1 MSVPRTIA
9 IGIAGVAFMTL
20 SAFCLAWAC
29 PPYNIRVLAMVGLA
43 MCCITSL
50 LYQRGLYPT
59 GLGLYTGLL
68 MGVLVI
74 GRDSD
79 YTAFANMLPIFG
91 TVGFNLGI
99 TCWLICWA
107 KKRLPITSLW
117 WFIPTAAAATEFAG
131 AHMFPV
137 SLAVTQHTSAW
148 ACQLAGVTGQ
158 WGISW
163 VLWLAPSALV
173 MGIITRKHWLTAVG
187 VALFVFTSLPFTP
200 KLVSV
205 PGYIGV
211 AAVQAP
217 GERTAAEITMTL
229 PKDIRY
235 VVWPEQVQLYWD
247 ATTRQTAMRSGK
259 YISGSFE
266 REIPK
271 QRSTNS
277 ARLYAPSGKLV
288 LVTDKYHLFG
298 KEVLQYQKGN
308 SNRAVEVAPGVRI
321 AVPICFDMVY
331 PDVPRKLARGGATLL
346 MVPNS
351 DPDSPDHAFHK
362 LHIAMVRLRAAENRI
377 PIVWS
382 EVSSF
387 SSVIDAS
394 GAVIKQAGMNEE
406 TAVTAKIRP
415 GYQRTLYTR
424 FGDWF
429 AWVCVAVT
437 LGLLGFKLALRVKKG
452 LKWVRDLK
460 LR

>member
-1 MSVPRTIA
+1 MSVSRTIA
-9 IGIAGVAFMTL
+9 IGISSVALMTM
-20 SAFCLAWAC
+20 SAYCLAWAC
-29 PPYNIRVLAMVGLA
+29 PPYNIRVLAMVGLTL
-43 MCCITSL
+43 CCITSL
-50 LYQRGLYPT
+50 LHTRGLYPT
-59 GLGLYTGLL
+59 GLGLFTGLL

-74 GRDSD
+74 GRGAD
-79 YTAFANMLPIFG
+79 YTAVANMLPIFG
-91 TVGFNLGI
+91 TVGINLGI

-107 KKRLPITSLW
+107 RKRLPLTSLW
-117 WFIPTAAAATEFAG
+117 WFIPTAAVGTEFVG

-148 ACQLAGVTGQ
+148 ACQLAGITGQ

-163 VLWLAPSALV
+163 VLWLAPSALI
-173 MGIITRKHWLTAVG
+173 MGAITRKGWLIAAG
-187 VALFVFTSLPFTP
+187 IALFVLTCLPITP

-205 PGYIGV
+205 PGQVWV

-217 GERTAAEITMTL
+217 GERTAAEITMKL
-229 PKDIRY
+229 PKEVRY
-235 VVWPEQVQLYWD
+235 VAWPEQVQLCWD
-247 ATTRQTAMRSGK
+247 TTTRQTAMRSGK
-259 YISGSFE
+259 TISGSFE

-277 ARLYAPSGKLV
+277 ARLYGPSGKLL

-308 SNRAVEVAPGVRI
+308 SNKAVEVAPGVRV

-331 PDVPRKLARGGATLL
+331 PDVPRKLALGGATLL
-346 MVPNS
+346 LVPNS
-351 DPDSPDHAFHK
+351 DPDSPNHAFHK
-362 LHIAMVRLRAAENRI
+362 LHLVMVSLRAAENRI

-382 EVSSF
+382 EVSSL

-394 GAVIKQAGMNEE
+394 GAVIKQAGENEE
-406 TAVTAKIRP
+406 AAVIAKIRP
-415 GYQRTLYTR
+415 RYQRTLYTR

-429 AWVCVAVT
+429 ALICLTVT
-437 LGLLGFKLALRVKKG
+437 LALVGYRLLVRIKQAC
-452 LKWVRDLK
+452 KWVSGLK